1 MVFVEATNQEVKDV
15 VLREMIG
22 RILKDEIEERKRSEM
37 KQQKGIPLQEPF
49 RSVIVDVFNQLLNK
63 DKGLFKAI
71 QEKIKEKYHIEIGVR
86 LLDNSPAG
94 LIIKVNLRFFF
105 FDNLFFFLLFLFV
118 PFFSCPSDSI
128 FFCSFSLILSKQRVA
143 EIMKMTL
150 DESILRDLSNN
161 IPIKQ
166 LFISDVEEEPST
178 KEMNLLAKFEF
189 RYQLQQISNKSSEE
203 VDFFSTR
210 FLIFVAFF
218 LFFFSLTQKNTKQ
231 MKQTENGN
239 SVQTR
244 SIMEIA
250 RLE

>member
-1 MVFVEATNQEVKDV
+1 
-15 VLREMIG
+15 
-22 RILKDEIEERKRSEM
+22 
-37 KQQKGIPLQEPF
+37 
-49 RSVIVDVFNQLLNK
+49 
-63 DKGLFKAI
+63 
-71 QEKIKEKYHIEIGVR
+71 
-86 LLDNSPAG
+86 
-94 LIIKVNLRFFF
+94 
-105 FDNLFFFLLFLFV
+105 
-118 PFFSCPSDSI
+118 
-128 FFCSFSLILSKQRVA
+128 
-143 EIMKMTL
+143 MTL

-161 IPIKQ
+161 VPIKQ
-166 LFISDVEEEPST
+166 LFLSDVEEEPST

-203 VDFFSTR
+203 VDFFSTQ